1 MARTLRRKLAQH
13 AAERLLKG
21 DAAVIDELAALI
33 VHERREREVDLL
45 VQDIEAK
52 LAERGMIVAT
62 VESATPLDEATK
74 DAVKRLLSSNSGM
87 ESLSSVE
94 GRSAARASRKDARSE
109 ARVPETDGSD
119 RATQHVE
126 LPDMEVPSD
135 RIAQVRLREIIRSEL
150 IGGVKITTPTQ
161 VMDATIAKKL
171 NDLRA
176 KKI

>member
-1 MARTLRRKLAQH
+1 MARTLRRKLARH
-13 AAERLLKG
+13 AAERLLAG

-33 VHERREREVDLL
+33 VHERREREIDLL
-45 VQDIEAK
+45 VQDIEVELAK
-52 LAERGMIVAT
+52 RGTIIAT
-62 VESATPLDEATK
+62 VESATPLDEVTK
-74 DAVKRLLSSNSGM
+74 DAIKRLLSSNSGM
-87 ESLSSVE
+87 ESLTSVE

-109 ARVPETDGSD
+109 ARAPETDGSD

-126 LPDMEVPSD
+126 LPDAEVPSD

>member
-1 MARTLRRKLAQH
+1 MRLVSRRKLAKY
-13 AAERLLKG
+13 AAEQILAG
-21 DAAVIDELAALI
+21 NDAVLEEIAGFLI
-33 VHERREREVDLL
+33 YEKHEREVELL
-45 VQDIEAK
+45 VQDIEAE
-52 LAERGMIVAT
+52 LAERGTVVAT
-62 VESATPLDEATK
+62 VESATPLDAATK
-74 DAVKRLLSSNSGM
+74 GAVKKLLASNSGM
-87 ESLSSVE
+87 ESLASVE

-119 RATQHVE
+119 RAAQHVE
-126 LPDMEVPSD
+126 HPDMEVPSD

-161 VMDATIAKKL
+161 VLDATIAKKL

>member
-1 MARTLRRKLAQH
+1 MRLVSRRKLAKY
-13 AAERLLKG
+13 AAEQLLAG
-21 DAAVIDELAALI
+21 NDAVLEEIAGFLI
-33 VHERREREVDLL
+33 YEKHEREVELL
-45 VQDIEAK
+45 ARDIEVELAK
-52 LAERGMIVAT
+52 RGTVVAT
-62 VESATPLDEATK
+62 VESARALDAATK
-74 DAVKRLLSSNSGM
+74 DAIKRLLSSNSGM

-109 ARVPETDGSD
+109 ARVPETDASD

-135 RIAQVRLREIIRSEL
+135 RIDQVRLREIIRSEL

>member
-1 MARTLRRKLAQH
+1 MRLVSRRKLAKY
-13 AAERLLKG
+13 AAEQLLAG
-21 DAAVIDELAALI
+21 NDAVLEEIAGFLI
-33 VHERREREVDLL
+33 YEKHEREVELL
-45 VQDIEAK
+45 ARDIEAE
-52 LAERGMIVAT
+52 LAERGTVVAT

-74 DAVKRLLSSNSGM
+74 NAIKRLLSSNSGM
-87 ESLSSVE
+87 ESLASVE

-109 ARVPETDGSD
+109 ARAPETDGSD

-126 LPDMEVPSD
+126 RPDTEVPSD

-150 IGGVKITTPTQ
+150 IGGMKITTPTQ